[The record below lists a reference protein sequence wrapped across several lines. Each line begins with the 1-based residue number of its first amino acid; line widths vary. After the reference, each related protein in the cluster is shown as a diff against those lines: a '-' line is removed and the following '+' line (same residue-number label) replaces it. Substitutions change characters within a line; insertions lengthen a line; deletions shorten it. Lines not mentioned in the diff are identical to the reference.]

1 MRNFAIGILLVI
13 LLSIVIEPLVE
24 MMEIG
29 REKVILST
37 TLNNACR
44 ATVLS
49 LEYEKLRDLDA
60 KIEVE
65 NFVDKFS
72 EVFQEAMNLSE
83 LNRNNNIITFTS
95 NDGKYN
101 NIIVEVNIEQGVDPF
116 TDQEVSK
123 VRLKAESVYKF
134 KTKYLKQVAGSVP
147 DYSLHSERI
156 YVFSVK
162 N

>member
-1 MRNFAIGILLVI
+1 MKNFAIGILLVI

-60 KIEVE
+60 KIEEVE
-65 NFVDKFS
+65 FLDKFS
-72 EVFQEAMNLSE
+72 EVFQEAMNLRE
-83 LNRNNNIITFTS
+83 LNRNSNIVTFAS

-101 NIIVEVNIEQGVDPF
+101 NIIVEVDIEEDVDPF

-134 KTKYLKQVAGSVP
+134 KTKYLKEVAGSVP
-147 DYSLHSERI
+147 DYSLRSERI